1 MSGLPLIPVD
11 DCRKSREDMGQC
23 PGPVGSCNK
32 NEQQCCIKSEQSYF
46 NKLSRTTDNQ
56 YIMNWH
62 SFLIF
67 CEQKIIHLKNH
78 LKSKDM
84 KLQTHNLLNNLSTT
98 EVEKLLTVTRET
110 VAPMFKKDKKIF
122 TAARFYEIQKRKRN
136 FPVRRS
142 ALA

>member
-1 MSGLPLIPVD
+1 
-11 DCRKSREDMGQC
+11 
-23 PGPVGSCNK
+23 
-32 NEQQCCIKSEQSYF
+32 
-46 NKLSRTTDNQ
+46 
-56 YIMNWH
+56 
-62 SFLIF
+62 
-67 CEQKIIHLKNH
+67 
-78 LKSKDM
+78 M